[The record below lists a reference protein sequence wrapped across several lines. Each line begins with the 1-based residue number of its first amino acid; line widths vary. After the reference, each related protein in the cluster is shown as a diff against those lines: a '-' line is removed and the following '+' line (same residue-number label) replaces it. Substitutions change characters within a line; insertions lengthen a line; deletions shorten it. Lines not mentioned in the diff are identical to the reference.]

1 MAKYTELLSEY
12 LESGGQLPAA
22 LDTIDG
28 FKNLFIGR
36 YMDCEIGFETETL
49 FAAKLEFR
57 ANLVMP
63 YYVKR
68 LDDLE
73 RVASAM
79 ATPSKVRTTTVNAG
93 EQTGQQWTLPI
104 NGAASVEPSAKT
116 KNDAFTNTDN
126 STETGYTP
134 DEAQRAQEYYDKG
147 VVMLLEKCLNEFKGL
162 FMGVY

>member
-49 FAAKLEFR
+49 FAAKLEYR

-68 LDDLE
+68 LNDLE
-73 RVASAM
+73 RVATAM
-79 ATPSKVRTTTVNAG
+79 ATPSKIRDTTVTAG
-93 EQTGQQWTLPI
+93 QQTGRQWTLPI
-104 NGAASVEPSAKT
+104 NGATDVEPSAKSQ
-116 KNDAFTNTDN
+116 NDSFTNTDKT
-126 STETGYTP
+126 TETGYTP

-147 VVMLLEKCLNEFKGL
+147 VIMLLAKCLEEFKGL

>member
-49 FAAKLEFR
+49 FSAKLEFR

-68 LDDLE
+68 LADLE
-73 RVASAM
+73 RVATAM
-79 ATPSKVRTTTVNAG
+79 ANPSKVRNTTVVAG
-93 EQTGQQWTLPI
+93 EQTGRQWVLPI
-104 NGAASVEPSAKT
+104 NGNDVEPSAKT
-116 KNDAFTNTDN
+116 QNDSFTNTDN

-134 DEAQRAQEYYDKG
+134 DEAQRAQEYYNKG
-147 VVMLLEKCLNEFKGL
+147 VVMLLAKCLDEFKGL

>member
-12 LESGGQLPAA
+12 LESGGELPAA

-49 FAAKLEFR
+49 FSAKLEFR

-68 LDDLE
+68 LADLE
-73 RVASAM
+73 RVATAM
-79 ATPSKVRTTTVNAG
+79 ANPSKVRNTTVVAG
-93 EQTGQQWTLPI
+93 EQTGRQWVLPI
-104 NGAASVEPSAKT
+104 NGNDVEPSAKT
-116 KNDAFTNTDN
+116 QNDSFTNTDN

-134 DEAQRAQEYYDKG
+134 DEAQRAQEYYNKG
-147 VVMLLEKCLNEFKGL
+147 VVMLLAKCLDEFKGL